1 MESDVYRDCKRA
13 VINHLRSSVS
23 YFYLRGPLTGHNRK
37 PIIQRQVPLFYKQ
50 IINQSKRSLPGGDI
64 NVYQ

>member
-1 MESDVYRDCKRA
+1 MESDVYRDCKMA

-23 YFYLRGPLTGHNRK
+23 YFYLRGSLTGHNGK
-37 PIIQRQVPLFYKQ
+37 PIIQRQIPLFYKQ

-64 NVYQ
+64 NAYQ

>member
-23 YFYLRGPLTGHNRK
+23 YFYLRGPLTGHNVK
-37 PIIQRQVPLFYKQ
+37 PIIQRQIPLFYKQ

-64 NVYQ
+64 NAYQ

>member
-23 YFYLRGPLTGHNRK
+23 YFYLRGSLAGHNGK
-37 PIIQRQVPLFYKQ
+37 PIIQRQIPLFYKQ

-64 NVYQ
+64 NAYQ

>member
-23 YFYLRGPLTGHNRK
+23 YFYLRGFLTGHNVK
-37 PIIQRQVPLFYKQ
+37 PIIQRQISLFYKQ
-50 IINQSKRSLPGGDI
+50 IINQSKRNLPGGDI
-64 NVYQ
+64 NAYQ